1 MPWGAVLAMCALLV
15 GTAFVMATQSVA
27 LAADGAFQ
35 LVRTLGSEDVYVPL
49 DARVLAAW
57 AHQGLVVAAVRAGVT
72 DTEVLAFLLGVGQI
86 VLPAVAWSLAI
97 ALSRIDRLVCAT
109 VAMVAALNAGATWFL
124 SVNEVVQ
131 AAPLT
136 TLVAV
141 VLWQRRAW
149 RWYHG
154 LVAVAAS
161 LLLVATYETALLTG
175 AVLATWA
182 LWRTTRSTGP
192 SERYACFT
200 VGALSLLS
208 VVVAIAG
215 SQVGEKP
222 THSQSLLYYL
232 VSLEPW
238 AFYVALGGIAGV
250 TLGVGPWL
258 AGPARRVSLVL
269 GCGSLVVAVI
279 GLDPGVVT
287 GFQAR
292 GGAAVAAFALEV
304 FLFWRWA
311 RSADDGVK
319 TLGGDAHHRLVVAI
333 PVLFMAAM
341 VVVNVQPIRTWSQ
354 SLDAFRARVNATE
367 ETIVVDDALPS
378 DRRAVIWGWTSSSM
392 SLLLRS
398 GPDAGILV
406 DRNPSLVPFAPSA
419 ARRQLDDEYTWG
431 G

>member
-1 MPWGAVLAMCALLV
+1 MPWSAVLAMCALLV
-15 GTAFVMATQSVA
+15 VTAFVMATQSVA

-35 LVRTLGSEDVYVPL
+35 LVRALGSEDVYVPL

-72 DTEVLAFLLGVGQI
+72 DTQVLTFLLGVGQI

-109 VAMVAALNAGATWFL
+109 IAMVAALNAGATWFL

-136 TLVAV
+136 ALVAV
-141 VLWQRRAW
+141 VLWQPRAW
-149 RWYHG
+149 RWYHA
-154 LVAVAAS
+154 LVALAASS
-161 LLLVATYETALLTG
+161 LLLATYETALLTG
-175 AVLATWA
+175 AVLAVWA
-182 LWRTTRSTGP
+182 LWRATRSTQ
-192 SERYACFT
+192 SRERYACLA

-250 TLGVGPWL
+250 TFGLGPWL
-258 AGPARRVSLVL
+258 AGSARRISLAL

-279 GLDPGVVT
+279 GLEPGVVT
-287 GFQAR
+287 GFEAR
-292 GGAAVAAFALEV
+292 GGAAVAAFALEA

-311 RSADDGVK
+311 R
-319 TLGGDAHHRLVVAI
+319 GGDVGVTARSDGADARLVVAI
-333 PVLFMAAM
+333 PVLFVASM
-341 VVVNVQPIRTWSQ
+341 VLVNVQPVRAWSQ
-354 SLDAFRARVNATE
+354 SLNAFRARVDATE

-406 DRNPSLVPFAPSA
+406 DGNPSLVPFAPRD
-419 ARRQLDDEYTWG
+419 ARRQLDDKYTWG

>member
-1 MPWGAVLAMCALLV
+1 MPWSAVLVMCALLV
-15 GTAFVMATQSVA
+15 VTAIVMATQSVA

-57 AHQGLVVAAVRAGVT
+57 AHQGLVVAAVQAGVT
-72 DTEVLAFLLGVGQI
+72 DTQMLTLLLGVGQI

-97 ALSRIDRLVCAT
+97 ALSRTDRLVCAT

-154 LVAVAAS
+154 LLALAAS
-161 LLLVATYETALLTG
+161 SLLVATYETALLTG
-175 AVLATWA
+175 ALLTVWA
-182 LWRTTRSTGP
+182 VWRSTRPTGRI
-192 SERYACFT
+192 ERYACLA

-208 VVVAIAG
+208 VLVAIAG

-238 AFYVALGGIAGV
+238 AFYVALGGIVGV
-250 TLGVGPWL
+250 TLGLGPWL
-258 AGPARRVSLVL
+258 AAPARRISLAL
-269 GCGSLVVAVI
+269 GFGSLVVAVF
-279 GLDPGVVT
+279 GLEPGVLT

-292 GGAAVAAFALEV
+292 GGAAVAAFALEA

-311 RSADDGVK
+311 RR
-319 TLGGDAHHRLVVAI
+319 GDLDATPRIGTAHPRLAVAI
-333 PVLFMAAM
+333 PVLFVAAM
-341 VVVNVQPIRTWSQ
+341 VAVNVQPVRSWSQ
-354 SLDAFRARVNATE
+354 SLDAFRARVDATRE
-367 ETIVVDDALPS
+367 PVEVDDALPA
-378 DRRAVIWGWTSSSM
+378 DRRTVIWGWTSSSL

-398 GPDAGILV
+398 RSDAGILV
-406 DRNPSLVPFAPSA
+406 DRHPSLVPFAPTD
-419 ARRQLDDEYTWG
+419 ARRQLDDKYIWG